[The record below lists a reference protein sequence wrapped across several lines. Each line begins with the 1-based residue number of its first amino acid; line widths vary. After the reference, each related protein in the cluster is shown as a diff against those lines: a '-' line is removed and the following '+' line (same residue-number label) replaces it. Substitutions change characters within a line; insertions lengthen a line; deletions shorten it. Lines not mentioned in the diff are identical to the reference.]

1 MDFLYVCDNAAYGAT
16 AVDGRYAGALGSD
29 GLSGFVPQPTR
40 REWSVVLWGGFARLG
55 VWDAGAVLE
64 ATEGVGLMPKRV

>member
-1 MDFLYVCDNAAYGAT
+1 MDVSASRQCACGTVCM
-16 AVDGRYAGALGSD
+16 VD